1 MYNPDEMPRNE
12 AEFTQLIDHYYEQ
25 GQQRHAQA
33 VASAKAAAE
42 AQYTKLPDT
51 KDKPTLSDFIA
62 QAVSMVEPAP
72 TRRELET
79 TYACYRPQPEPDAAM
94 PEAQPEPAQAIYQL
108 ADGRLYDVESGEILK
123 ARSADPDRLIILPIG
138 TEADLRETLE
148 CYGLPIPAF
157 LCTQDEL
164 FARLR
169 SARDT
174 RIAATDYLLTPDYP
188 ITEDKRAAVTIYRA
202 ALRDL
207 PAQPGAPWD
216 GGGKETPWP
225 VMAEAE

>member
-79 TYACYRPQPEPDAAM
+79 TYACYRPQPEPEAAM
-94 PEAQPEPAQAIYQL
+94 PEAQPEPASAIYQL
-108 ADGRLYDVESGEILK
+108 ADGRLYDVASGEILK
-123 ARSADPDRLIILPIG
+123 ARDIPDVNVIRLPIG
-138 TEADLRETLE
+138 TEEDLRQTLE
-148 CYGLPIPAF
+148 CYGLSIPAF
-157 LCTQDEL
+157 LCNQDEL

-169 SARDT
+169 FERDK

-188 ITEDKRAAVTIYRA
+188 ITGEKREAVTAYRT

-207 PAQPGAPWD
+207 PALDGAPWD
-216 GGGKETPWP
+216 GGGVNTPWP
-225 VMAEAE
+225 VCAEAE